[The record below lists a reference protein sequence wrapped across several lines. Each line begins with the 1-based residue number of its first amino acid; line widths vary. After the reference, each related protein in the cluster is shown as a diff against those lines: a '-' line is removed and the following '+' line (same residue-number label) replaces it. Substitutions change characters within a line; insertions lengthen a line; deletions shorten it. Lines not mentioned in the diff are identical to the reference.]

1 MRVTITKSK
10 GNKDFGA
17 ISKKNE
23 VMYLAKDGTV
33 CGGQRT
39 GFSRK
44 PKVLT
49 DKFAAGNLG
58 GRKLTVFDFSDT
70 ADLFGLEEF

>member
-1 MRVTITKSK
+1 M
-10 GNKDFGA
+10 
-17 ISKKNE
+17 
-23 VMYLAKDGTV
+23 AKDGTV
-33 CGGQRT
+33 RGGQRT

-70 ADLFGLEEF
+70 ADLSGVEEFRKAQAEIEKKNEKPMSQKMFKAI